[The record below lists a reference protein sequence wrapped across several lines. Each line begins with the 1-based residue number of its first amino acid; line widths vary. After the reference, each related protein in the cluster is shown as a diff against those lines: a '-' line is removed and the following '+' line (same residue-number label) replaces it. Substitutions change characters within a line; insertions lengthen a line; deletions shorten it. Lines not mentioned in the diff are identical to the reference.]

1 MKCPY
6 CNTGI
11 SLKPEDE
18 KIFRTRLNSESET
31 GIKIIN
37 SFCPECR
44 EFIVLLEKGEY
55 RWIDDAA
62 ELIEV
67 RQKEIIYP
75 KFALRVI
82 SKEVPQKYRDIFN
95 ESNSVLSVSPKAS
108 ATLSR
113 RLLQQILRDEYKIN
127 PPKKDLSLEIDEF
140 IKRTDIPSE
149 IKQSVDA
156 IRNIGNF
163 AAHPL
168 KYQST
173 GEIADVEAGEA
184 DWLLDVLEALF
195 DVTFVQP
202 ALAKLRKDNLNSKL
216 LALGKPAIK

>member
-18 KIFRTRLNSESET
+18 KIFRTRLN
-31 GIKIIN
+31 
-37 SFCPECR
+37 
-44 EFIVLLEKGEY
+44 
-55 RWIDDAA
+55 
-62 ELIEV
+62 
-67 RQKEIIYP
+67 
-75 KFALRVI
+75 
-82 SKEVPQKYRDIFN
+82 N

-108 ATLSR
+108 AALSR

-173 GEIADVEAGEA
+173 GEIADVEVGEA

-195 DVTFVQP
+195 DVAFIQP
-202 ALAKLRKDNLNSKL
+202 AIAKSRKDNFDLR
-216 LALGKPAIK
+216 P